1 MCPYHMSKAYLLV
14 VCLLAA
20 SFTGCLADDTP
31 DLIEQEDNN
40 EDETIEPVGTHN
52 NETDDYGVLIGEIQ
66 NLTDEIEELNGQI
79 DILSEDLENLS
90 EIIDAS
96 TYKPPANSSA
106 SFTTVTSY
114 EDEINIQMI
123 NETTI
128 ILNMSNSASYLF
140 DHAVIAFYNFHGGV
154 ILYGEVR
161 DLYNYCEYLEIAY
174 NFDEN
179 GTFIGNSYDYVLS
192 EGKTDICDQ
201 GTTSSYISDLEYIF
215 ELPYQPTSVGF
226 SRYSD
231 STNTVDHIIT
241 FA

>member
-1 MCPYHMSKAYLLV
+1 MSKAYLLV
-14 VCLLAA
+14 ICLLAA
-20 SFTGCLADDTP
+20 SFTGCLADDTS
-31 DLIEQEDNN
+31 DSIEQDENT
-40 EDETIEPVGTHN
+40 EKETIEPVGTHN
-52 NETDDYGVLIGEIQ
+52 NETDDYDVLIGEIQ

-106 SFTTVTSY
+106 SFTTVANY
-114 EDEINIQMI
+114 ETEVDIQMI

-128 ILNMSNSASYLF
+128 ILNMTDISNSYSYNW
-140 DHAVIAFYNFHGGV
+140 DHAVIGFYNFHGGL
-154 ILYGEVR
+154 IQFGEVR
-161 DLYNYCEYLEIAY
+161 DLYDYCEYRAY
-174 NFDEN
+174 ADNYDEN
-179 GTFIGNSYDYVLS
+179 GTIIGYSYVYNWT
-192 EGKTDICDQ
+192 EGKIDLCDQ
-201 GTTSSYISDLEYIF
+201 GGHNVMRYVF

-231 STNTVDHIIT
+231 SINTVDHIIT